1 MRVVREMYE
10 TSNRGDFERA
20 LEYFSPDVELIVPD
34 TLPDPGLYR
43 GRDALSGY
51 FANWYVTLFES
62 WRVEA
67 LDTTQFGSAVVTE
80 HRLRGKGR
88 TSSIEITMDSAS
100 VNVVRDGVIVKSSP
114 QASLADAV
122 AVAQREAERDT

>member
-1 MRVVREMYE
+1 MRIVREMYE
-10 TSNRGDFERA
+10 TSNRGDFERV

-43 GRDALSGY
+43 GRDALFRY

-62 WRVEA
+62 WRVEE

-88 TSSIEITMDSAS
+88 TSSMEITMESAS

-122 AVAQREAERDT
+122 AVAQQEAERHT